1 MLYALFLSICLVLS
15 FTLCHR
21 VLGQQLRTSLFT
33 FGYDYYY
40 DNETSVLNRL
50 YAEFDRSAN
59 VNKDDGRKQIQRRK
73 ENKNNEKKLKNL
85 CDKSSIMDR
94 NKPSSSRTGKSKIGA
109 PHHGSEIF
117 ALGSKSSSTSSGRD
131 DVKSKVMSSSTSS
144 SKSSTDRKR
153 EASTSLASSTAKKT
167 KLPSLGGGG
176 NSSSGSAS
184 GSISHSSRIGETS
197 AGSSTTQQE
206 YWEQVAQDCDAS
218 ELVQSVLAA
227 IDRQDSNQVR

>member
-1 MLYALFLSICLVLS
+1 
-15 FTLCHR
+15 
-21 VLGQQLRTSLFT
+21 
-33 FGYDYYY
+33 
-40 DNETSVLNRL
+40 
-50 YAEFDRSAN
+50 
-59 VNKDDGRKQIQRRK
+59 
-73 ENKNNEKKLKNL
+73 
-85 CDKSSIMDR
+85 MDR

-144 SKSSTDRKR
+144 SKSSSDRKR
-153 EASTSLASSTAKKT
+153 EASTSLVSNTAKKA
-167 KLPSLGGGG
+167 KLPSLGGSSGTGG
-176 NSSSGSAS
+176 AGGGSSSSS
-184 GSISHSSRIGETS
+184 SVSVTHSSRITETS
-197 AGSSTTQQE
+197 AGSISTQPE